1 MWDMRCEMCSFGGGK
16 LLRPDIPH
24 PRSHI
29 THHWSTTKLT
39 VDKMREP
46 ILQIENIHVR
56 YSGLPVLHGLTLTV
70 EVGQTV
76 CVVGSNGAGKSTLLR
91 AIMGTQRVF
100 DGKVLY
106 QGREIHKLRTE
117 EIVQLGIIYVPEEK
131 MLFKPLSVEENL
143 LLGAYILNEAEKIEA
158 NLEYVYRLFPRLSER
173 RNQPAST
180 LSGGE
185 QQMVAIGR
193 GLMSN
198 PQILML
204 DEPSLGLMPI
214 LVDEVLDTVRRLKE
228 EGITI
233 LLVEQN
239 VREALDL
246 ADRGYIL
253 QTGRVIA
260 EGTGKE
266 LLASDLIRSAFLG
279 I

>member
-1 MWDMRCEMCSFGGGK
+1 MTEF
-16 LLRPDIPH
+16 
-24 PRSHI
+24 
-29 THHWSTTKLT
+29 
-39 VDKMREP
+39 
-46 ILQIENIHVR
+46 ILEVENIKVR
-56 YSGLPVLHGLTLTV
+56 YSGLPVLQGV
-70 EVGQTV
+70 SVSVKPGETV
-76 CVVGSNGAGKSTLLR
+76 CVVGANGSGKSTLLR
-91 AIMGTQRVF
+91 AIMGSQRVF
-100 DGKVLY
+100 EGTIKF
-106 QGREIHKLRTE
+106 QGNEIQKLRTE
-117 EIVQLGIIYVPEEK
+117 EIVRMGIIYVPEEK

-143 LLGAYILNEAEKIEA
+143 RLGAYVLNNKEKIQE
-158 NLEYVYRLFPRLSER
+158 NLDLIYTLFPRLKER
-173 RNQPAST
+173 RTQAAST

-198 PQILML
+198 PAVLML
-204 DEPSLGLMPI
+204 DEPSLGLAPI

-253 QTGRVIA
+253 QTGRITG
-260 EGTGKE
+260 EGTGRE
-266 LLASDLIRSAFLG
+266 LLDSDIFRSAFLG